1 MVTNLVKLYFSFLKL
16 LTIRLD
22 CIWNDQMQFE
32 SQSYSLRNLKCLKN
46 MCQTKHFFN
55 LNS

>member
-1 MVTNLVKLYFSFLKL
+1 MVTNLVKLSFSFFKL

-22 CIWNDQMQFE
+22 CIGNDQMQFE
-32 SQSYSLRNLKCLKN
+32 SQSYSLRNLKCFKN